1 MINDCVE
8 TTSDESQT
16 SKKRVLLQAD
26 TAYGTLTQNI
36 REKKNILDGGRGATT
51 GLLDLDLDVGNGT
64 ACAGQICGAGV
75 GVLGVVVGDGGLDG
89 ILSEHGAVN

>member
-1 MINDCVE
+1 MYIKQRGELFVLISSIVIRAPLIFSGLGINEPQHKKNQEREHINVESSDPVGRNTSLINDCVE

-36 REKKNILDGGRGATT
+36 RGKKT
-51 GLLDLDLDVGNGT
+51 
-64 ACAGQICGAGV
+64 
-75 GVLGVVVGDGGLDG
+75 
-89 ILSEHGAVN
+89 S